1 MLSDI
6 RYDMDVFWMDGKNAV
21 QTGKVKGLAQSTI
34 YVEWKDG
41 SNTIKDTFVL
51 NPCKHDTKLY
61 ATREE
66 AIDGRIARLR
76 ERMEA
81 EIDEES
87 QISLKKEIE
96 FCTSQRLSNPIGLL

>member
-21 QTGKVKGLAQSTI
+21 QTGKVKGLAHFTI

-41 SNTIKDTFVL
+41 SNTMKDTFVL

-96 FCTSQRLSNPIGLL
+96 FCASQRLSNPIGLL